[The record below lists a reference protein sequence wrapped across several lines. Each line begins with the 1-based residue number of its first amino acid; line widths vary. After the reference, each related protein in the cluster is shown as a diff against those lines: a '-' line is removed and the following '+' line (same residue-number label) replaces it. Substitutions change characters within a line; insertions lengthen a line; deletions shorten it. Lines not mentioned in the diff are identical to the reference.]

1 LRPKK
6 NLRLSNLFW
15 GEQQAVVAFV
25 AAACIFFE
33 VTRLTKKD
41 RQNRIDAARH
51 RVDSPRM
58 IRALLILAAVAL
70 APAAIAQPAK
80 IQSAP
85 PEADAPS
92 NKPKKLPATL
102 EPTPAPTAGAPKG
115 PIRTPDEIVGT
126 FFAALQADK
135 VDAAYDTLDAEFAM
149 MDRGDQSKAMRAQTQ
164 KALDAYGPVLGSELV
179 SEEKFGTH
187 LLRRTYVLVGDQLPL
202 RWKFYFYKSADRW
215 KLIDLRIDDAL
226 VEWFDEA
233 PKKTA
238 P

>member
-1 LRPKK
+1 LHPKK
-6 NLRLSNLFW
+6 NLRFSILFW

-25 AAACIFFE
+25 AAACIFFG
-33 VTRLTKKD
+33 VTQWIGND
-41 RQNRIDAARH
+41 HQNRIDAARH
-51 RVDSPRM
+51 HVDSPRM

-85 PEADAPS
+85 PEADTPS

-102 EPTPAPTAGAPKG
+102 DPTPAPTTTAPQG

-126 FFAALQADK
+126 FFATLQADK

-164 KALDAYGPVLGSELV
+164 KALDAYGPVLGNELV
-179 SEEKFGTH
+179 RDEKFGTH
-187 LLRRTYVLVGDQLPL
+187 LMRRTYVLVGEQLPL

-226 VEWFDEA
+226 VEWFDEG
-233 PKKTA
+233 KVTGH
-238 P
+238 